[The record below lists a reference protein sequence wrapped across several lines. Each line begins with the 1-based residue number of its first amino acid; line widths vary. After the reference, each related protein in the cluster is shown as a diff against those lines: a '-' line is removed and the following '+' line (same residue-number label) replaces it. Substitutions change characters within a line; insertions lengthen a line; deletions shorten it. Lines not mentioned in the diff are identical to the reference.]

1 MELKEAAV
9 VELEAE
15 YQLLARV
22 TPIASL
28 RPLGRV
34 LSTTVASPEKWAA
47 LDAKREAWQ
56 RDILCQ
62 DTRDPKQL
70 MGVALSLVLR
80 IQWHALVIFALGSGP
95 AAAAADAHNDEA
107 AAHFPRAPAEIES
120 DEQWALLER
129 VRHLDA
135 SRRRLLAFRTTL
147 ASVATFA
154 LDFAGKDAAP
164 AWLGLIEDWVAEQ
177 VVDDE
182 AALDAWLKAEL
193 LRAID
198 LGPGV
203 AQQESHMRPPPPP
216 ARPPPSVGDLFN
228 DLPVSERQRIDKEV
242 DDYLKKLEEAEVKAD
257 KS

>member
-1 MELKEAAV
+1 MKLTQDAV
-9 VELEAE
+9 VELEAQ
-15 YQLLARV
+15 YQELARV

-28 RPLGRV
+28 RPLGSV
-34 LSTTVASPEKWAA
+34 SSTTIASSEKWAA
-47 LDAKREAWQ
+47 LDAKREEWQ

-62 DTRDPKQL
+62 DTRDPEQL

-80 IQWHALVIFALGSGP
+80 IQWHALLIATLGSGP
-95 AAAAADAHNDEA
+95 AVVASNQET
-107 AAHFPRAPAEIES
+107 AAHFPRAPPEIES

-129 VRHLDA
+129 VRHLDT
-135 SRRRLLAFRTTL
+135 SHRRLAAFRATL
-147 ASVATFA
+147 VSVAMFA
-154 LDFAGKDAAP
+154 MDFAGKGVAP

-193 LRAID
+193 LRALD

-203 AQQESHMRPPPPP
+203 AQQEAHFPKTKKPDETQSLFDDLL
-216 ARPPPSVGDLFN
+216 PSPVRDHIDEEVG
-228 DLPVSERQRIDKEV
+228 K
-242 DDYLKKLEEAEVKAD
+242 YLEKLEEATVKAD